1 MDVTSSYS
9 SRKEVISL
17 LKSTLVK
24 GMLIIGGIS
33 TWAWFCAVKIPEYQ
47 QANRE
52 VCNKHYIAICEEH
65 KEKYVDIIDCNN
77 IIHAVPRDQ
86 YESEQLR
93 LEQEEEVASPTPSAT
108 PKKKKKRHK
117 KKQEDPYT
125 RYTTF
130 SHKYS
135 DTDVELL
142 ARLVHAEAGIES
154 YQCKLKVASVVL
166 NRCASEN
173 FPETLQEV
181 IFQRSSGNVPQF
193 SVTIV
198 QSDGSRPIDCEPSK
212 DARKA
217 ARDILEK
224 GSILPL
230 DVQYFYST
238 SCNSTW
244 LSTRETYEVI
254 DHTIFA
260 YQWRK

>member
-1 MDVTSSYS
+1 MVVTSCYS
-9 SRKEVISL
+9 LRKGVISL
-17 LKSTLVK
+17 TKSTLVK

-33 TWAWFCAVKIPEYQ
+33 TWTWFCATKIPEYQ
-47 QANRE
+47 EATKQE
-52 VCNKHYIAICEEH
+52 CNKAYVAVYEEYR
-65 KEKYVDIIDCNN
+65 EECMNVIDCNN
-77 IIHAVPRDQ
+77 VIHEIPRNQ

-93 LEQEEEVASPTPSAT
+93 WEQEEVVLPTPSAT
-108 PKKKKKRHK
+108 PKKKTHK
-117 KKQEDPYT
+117 KKKVEDPYT
-125 RYTTF
+125 RYKKL
-130 SHKYS
+130 SYDYS
-135 DTDVELL
+135 ENDVELL

-166 NRCASEN
+166 NRCNSEN
-173 FPETLQEV
+173 FPETLEEV
-181 IFQRSSGNVPQF
+181 IFQRTAGDIPQF

-198 QSDGSRPIDCEPSK
+198 QSDGSRPIDCEPSE
-212 DARKA
+212 DAQKA

-244 LSTRETYEVI
+244 LSTRATYEMI